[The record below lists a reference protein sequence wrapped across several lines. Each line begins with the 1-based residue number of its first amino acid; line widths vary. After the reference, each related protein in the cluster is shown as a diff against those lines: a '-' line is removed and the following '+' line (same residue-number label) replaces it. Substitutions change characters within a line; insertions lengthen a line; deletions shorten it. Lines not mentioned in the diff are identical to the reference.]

1 MRKNPPGYPLPAGEL
16 GSDDIVCQLVYLPD
30 QPEYWQA
37 LYSAIGYFAT
47 WRAWERDDDK
57 RGKDAASNWRAALE
71 LTTECWRMTC
81 LDEITDR
88 MDDII
93 AMLAMKKDC
102 CDDNIVYGP
111 GTEVTTEIEP
121 DVGDPPDYYGETA
134 VTDWDDWREHVC
146 HNAHVWVDSLVW
158 QANEMDVLTQLGG
171 VTIGAVG
178 AGLLL
183 LGAAGLLI
191 AVPYAAVAL
200 TAAGILAAGS
210 FVIFLTTA
218 DDIED
223 AREDIVC
230 ALIQGGSV
238 HDVIEDALG
247 AASLDW
253 LLFFSQ
259 IPYDN
264 VTAIIYEGG
273 FESEYLPADLRDDCD
288 TCGYQQED
296 NTTVHVEKVWGES
309 VDYNSETKEWTIPS
323 WGVGGC
329 EQSSFTLWET
339 AAKIV
344 KKPCKVV
351 VTFCGGSTQCSTL
364 ESDRGILATVEVYD
378 YTHPP
383 LAHLGLSLV
392 DDYRHL
398 HVATVEYDLTFK
410 LYTIP

>member
-1 MRKNPPGYPLPAGEL
+1 MKHIPPGYPLPAGDL
-16 GSDDIVCQLVYLPD
+16 GEDDLACQLVYLPD
-30 QPEYWQA
+30 RDEYWRA
-37 LYSAIGYFAT
+37 LYAALHYMTT
-47 WRAWERDDDK
+47 WIAWERDAAH
-57 RGKDAASNWRAALE
+57 RGADAAANWREAFE
-71 LTTECWRMTC
+71 LTSECWRMTC

-93 AMLAMKKDC
+93 AMLALKKDC
-102 CDDNIVYGP
+102 CDDNITYGP

-121 DVGDPPDYYGETA
+121 DVGDPPDFYGETA

-146 HNAHVWVDSLVW
+146 LNAHLYVDKLVW
-158 QANEMDVLTQLGG
+158 QAGEMDDLLQLGG
-171 VTIGAVG
+171 VTIGATG

-183 LGAAGLLI
+183 LGAVGLLI
-191 AVPYAAVAL
+191 AVPFAVVAA
-200 TAAGILAAGS
+200 TAAGILAAGTLA
-210 FVIFLTTA
+210 VFLTTA
-218 DDIED
+218 DDLED

-230 ALIQGGSV
+230 ALIMGGSV
-238 HDVIEDALG
+238 SDVVETALG
-247 AASLDW
+247 SLSLDW

-259 IPYDN
+259 VPYDSA
-264 VTAIIYEGG
+264 TAIIYEGG
-273 FESEYLPADLRDDCD
+273 YEGEYLPPELRDDCD

-296 NTTVHVEKVWGES
+296 NTTVHVEKIWGES

-339 AAKIV
+339 PSKVV

-351 VTFCGGSTQCSTL
+351 VTSCTGSTQCSTL
-364 ESDRGILATVEVYD
+364 ESDRGILDSVEVYD

-392 DDYRHL
+392 DNYRHL